1 MEVVRAG
8 RAKCPSGTFR
18 SFPELPGAIPGFRS
32 FQQGPPGASRGLPGR
47 PGPSRSLPGTF
58 RGHCG
63 LPGLLPGSAR
73 GFPRPSRRPA
83 PSRRL
88 PRSGAFPGL
97 PGAWML
103 SSSAGVR
110 CGAIADSQVDALGW
124 LDDQVT
130 SWAGGT
136 LGWKRCGGTREN
148 TFSSATRTYASRGHV
163 HTHHC
168 RPANAKKTL
177 DRQRH
182 VAVTALSTK
191 ATDPAKLATKPA
203 PDSRPLATDSHACRH
218 APRERAKKSPRLQL
232 RIQVRKSTPPL
243 PPERNV
249 GRHAR

>member
-1 MEVVRAG
+1 MARAG
-8 RAKCPSGTFR
+8 HAKCPSGTFR
-18 SFPELPGAIPGFRS
+18 CFPELPGAIPGFRS
-32 FQQGPPGASRGLPGR
+32 FQQGPPGASRCLPGPPRRPPGKFWGFPELPGTIAGFRGFQQGPLPGR
-47 PGPSRSLPGTF
+47 PGPSRSLPGAF

-124 LDDQVT
+124 LDDQLT

-136 LGWKRCGGTREN
+136 LGWKRRGGTREN

-168 RPANAKKTL
+168 RPASAKSPSTDNAMSQL
-177 DRQRH
+177 RPCPRRQQTQRNLRRNPRQ
-182 VAVTALSTK
+182 T
-191 ATDPAKLATKPA
+191 
-203 PDSRPLATDSHACRH
+203 H
-218 APRERAKKSPRLQL
+218 AP
-232 RIQVRKSTPPL
+232 
-243 PPERNV
+243 
-249 GRHAR
+249 